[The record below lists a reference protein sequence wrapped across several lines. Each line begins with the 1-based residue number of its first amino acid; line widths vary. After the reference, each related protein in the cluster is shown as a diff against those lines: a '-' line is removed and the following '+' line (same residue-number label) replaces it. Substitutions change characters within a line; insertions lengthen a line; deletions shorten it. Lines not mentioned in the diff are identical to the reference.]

1 MGDIANATG
10 AFLERR
16 LPRAMEALGIRA
28 AGLITQ
34 ELDTLYPPASKPGES
49 PHKRT
54 GNLQAGIEHTE
65 SHQGDE
71 YVTRLIS
78 NRAEGSPDVP
88 IFLEKGT
95 DKMAPRPY
103 MVPVMLQGDQIVP
116 QSMRQSLSS
125 EATHAAAG

>member
-1 MGDIANATG
+1 MGDIANAAN

-34 ELDTLYPPASKPGES
+34 ELDTPFPPASKPGES

-54 GNLQAGIEHTE
+54 GNLQAGVSHAE
-65 SHQGDE
+65 SREGDE
-71 YVTRLIS
+71 YVTRLTS
-78 NRAEGSPDVP
+78 ARAEGSPDVP

-95 DKMAPRPY
+95 YKMAPRPY
-103 MVPVMLQGDQIVP
+103 MVPVMLKGDQLVP
-116 QSMRQSLSS
+116 ETMRQSLSS
-125 EATHAAAG
+125 EATYAAAG